1 MDVVFAIVY
10 KALLALASWT
20 GLSYKEINIVVYYI
34 LGPLVFC
41 VLIDRIIKKPLV
53 TPAWTLIVVVSLFV
67 IDDFSEFSEALFDVS
82 VVFLKSFSVLGLD
95 YIAASVV
102 ICVILPAAI
111 FLVLLYI
118 ACPGW
123 FKRSQKESE

>member
-111 FLVLLYI
+111 FLVLLYFG
-118 ACPGW
+118 CPGW